1 MSYFILF
8 SRINKKRRNLRPS
21 ACGDRLGGE
30 ILIYLD
36 HAATGGSKAPS
47 VSSAVLAAMRCCAN
61 PGRSGHTLSL
71 AAAERVFACRKCLSD
86 LFDGYGIER
95 VVFTKNC
102 TEALNFAILGTL
114 KQGDHVVTTC
124 LEHNSVLRP
133 LEALKRAGVI
143 TYDVAPLKNGRLLPE
158 TLAGLVK
165 PTTRMAAVTSASN
178 VTGETPPLAEIKK
191 ALPEDVLFVVDGAQG
206 AGHIALPMRKLGIDA
221 LALAGHKGMGGIQG
235 SGALLF
241 SERMEI
247 SPLLFGGTGSES
259 FDLGMPAFYPDRLES
274 GTLSYP
280 AVCSLYEGALLV
292 KSRREEWARKLE
304 KTTAFFLEGLTSL
317 KGYTAY
323 SSPNA
328 CGICSFRHAR
338 LSSETI
344 AGELS
349 ERYGICVRGGLHCAP
364 LIHRALGDFPD
375 GLVRASFSPEQ
386 GKKEAKAL
394 LSALKEIARHA

>member
-1 MSYFILF
+1 M
-8 SRINKKRRNLRPS
+8 
-21 ACGDRLGGE
+21 
-30 ILIYLD
+30 LIYLD
-36 HAATGGSKAPS
+36 HAATGGNKAPS
-47 VSSAVLAAMRCCAN
+47 VMSAVLAAMRCCAN
-61 PGRSGHTLSL
+61 PGRSGHKLSL
-71 AAAERVFACRKCLSD
+71 AAAERVFACRELLSS
-86 LFDGYGIER
+86 LFCGYGFER

-102 TEALNFAILGTL
+102 TEALNLAILGTL
-114 KQGDHVVTTC
+114 KQGDHAVTTC

-143 TYDVAPLKNGRLLPE
+143 EYDVAPLTNGRLLPE
-158 TLAGLVK
+158 SIAELIK
-165 PTTRMAAVTSASN
+165 PNTRMAVVTAASN
-178 VTGETPPLAEIKK
+178 VTGEAPPLAKIKK
-191 ALPEDVLFVVDGAQG
+191 LLPENVLFVVDGAQG
-206 AGHIALPMRKLGIDA
+206 AGHLPLSMKEQGLDA

-247 SPLLFGGTGSES
+247 NPLLFGGTGSES

-280 AVCSLYEGALLV
+280 AVCSLHEGALLV
-292 KSRREEWARKLE
+292 KSRREEWAGKLE
-304 KTTAFFLEGLTSL
+304 RTTAFVLEGLSGL
-317 KGYTAY
+317 KGYTAFFE
-323 SSPNA
+323 PNA

-349 ERYGICVRGGLHCAP
+349 EQYGICVRGGLHCAP
-364 LIHRALGDFPD
+364 LIHKALGDFPD

-394 LSALKEIARHA
+394 LCALKEIARHA

>member
-1 MSYFILF
+1 M
-8 SRINKKRRNLRPS
+8 
-21 ACGDRLGGE
+21 
-30 ILIYLD
+30 IYLD

-102 TEALNFAILGTL
+102 TEALNFSILGTL

-133 LEALKRAGVI
+133 LEALKRASVI

-304 KTTAFFLEGLTSL
+304 KTTAFFLEGLSEL

>member
-1 MSYFILF
+1 M
-8 SRINKKRRNLRPS
+8 
-21 ACGDRLGGE
+21 
-30 ILIYLD
+30 LIYLD
-36 HAATGGSKAPS
+36 HAATGGNKAPS
-47 VSSAVLAAMRCCAN
+47 VMSAVLAAMRCCAN
-61 PGRSGHTLSL
+61 PGRSGHKLSL
-71 AAAERVFACRKCLSD
+71 AAAERVFACRELLSS
-86 LFDGYGIER
+86 LFCGYSFER

-102 TEALNFAILGTL
+102 TEALNLAILGTL
-114 KQGDHVVTTC
+114 KQGDHAVTTC

-143 TYDVAPLKNGRLLPE
+143 EYDVAPLTNGRLLPE
-158 TLAGLVK
+158 TLAELIK
-165 PTTRMAAVTSASN
+165 PNTRMAVVTAASN
-178 VTGETPPLAEIKK
+178 VTGEAPPLAKIKK
-191 ALPEDVLFVVDGAQG
+191 LLPENVLFVVDGAQG
-206 AGHIALPMRKLGIDA
+206 AGHLPLSMKEQGLDA

-235 SGALLF
+235 AGALLF
-241 SERMEI
+241 SGRMEI
-247 SPLLFGGTGSES
+247 SPILFGGTGSES

-292 KSRREEWARKLE
+292 KSRREEWAGKLE
-304 KTTAFFLEGLTSL
+304 RTTAFVLEGLGGL

-323 SSPNA
+323 FEPNA

-349 ERYGICVRGGLHCAP
+349 EQYGICVRGGLHCAP
-364 LIHRALGDFPD
+364 LIHKALGDFPD

-394 LSALKEIARHA
+394 LCALKEIARHA

>member
-1 MSYFILF
+1 M
-8 SRINKKRRNLRPS
+8 
-21 ACGDRLGGE
+21 
-30 ILIYLD
+30 LIYLD
-36 HAATGGSKAPS
+36 HAATGGNKAPS
-47 VSSAVLAAMRCCAN
+47 VMSAVLAAMRCCAN
-61 PGRSGHTLSL
+61 PGRSGHKLSL
-71 AAAERVFACRKCLSD
+71 AAAERVFACRELLSS
-86 LFDGYGIER
+86 LFCGYGFER

-102 TEALNFAILGTL
+102 TEALNLAILGTL
-114 KQGDHVVTTC
+114 KQGDHAVTTC

-143 TYDVAPLKNGRLLPE
+143 EYDVAPLTNGRLLPE
-158 TLAGLVK
+158 SIAELVR
-165 PTTRMAAVTSASN
+165 PNTRMAVVTSASN
-178 VTGETPPLAEIKK
+178 VTGEAPPLAKIKK
-191 ALPEDVLFVVDGAQG
+191 LLSENVLFVVDGAQG
-206 AGHIALPMRKLGIDA
+206 AGHLPLSMKEQGLDA

-247 SPLLFGGTGSES
+247 SPILFGGTGSES

-292 KSRREEWARKLE
+292 KSRREEWAGKLE
-304 KTTAFFLEGLTSL
+304 RTTAFVLEGLSGL

-323 SSPNA
+323 FEPNA

-349 ERYGICVRGGLHCAP
+349 EQYGICVRGGLHCAP
-364 LIHRALGDFPD
+364 LIHKALGDFPD

-394 LSALKEIARHA
+394 LCALKEIARHA

>member
-1 MSYFILF
+1 M
-8 SRINKKRRNLRPS
+8 
-21 ACGDRLGGE
+21 
-30 ILIYLD
+30 IYLD

-47 VSSAVLAAMRCCAN
+47 VLSAVVAAMRCCAN

-71 AAAERVFACRKCLSD
+71 AAAERVFACRKLLSE

-102 TEALNFAILGTL
+102 TEALDLAILGTL
-114 KQGDHVVTTC
+114 KQGDHAVTTC

-133 LEALKRAGVI
+133 LEALKRRGVI
-143 TYDVAPLKNGRLLPE
+143 TYDTAPLSDGKLLPE
-158 TLAGLVK
+158 TIAGLVREN
-165 PTTRMAAVTSASN
+165 TRMAIVTSASN
-178 VTGETPPLAEIKK
+178 VTGETPDLAAIRR
-191 ALPEDVLFVVDGAQG
+191 ALPGRVLLVADGAQG
-206 AGHIALPMRKLGIDA
+206 AGHIPLPMKELGLDA

-241 SERMEI
+241 SDRMEME
-247 SPLLFGGTGSES
+247 PLLFGGTGSES
-259 FDLGMPAFYPDRLES
+259 HDLGMPAFYPDRLES

-280 AVCSLYEGALLV
+280 AICSLYEGALLV
-292 KSRREEWARKLE
+292 KAHREAWARKLE
-304 KTTAFFLEGLTSL
+304 RVTGFVLEGLSEL
-317 KGYTAY
+317 WGYHA
-323 SSPNA
+323 SFAPNP
-328 CGICSFRHAR
+328 CGICSFRHER
-338 LSSETI
+338 LPSETI

-349 ERYGICVRGGLHCAP
+349 EKYGICVRGGLHCAP

-394 LSALKEIARHA
+394 LAALKEIAKGA

>member
-1 MSYFILF
+1 M
-8 SRINKKRRNLRPS
+8 
-21 ACGDRLGGE
+21 
-30 ILIYLD
+30 
-36 HAATGGSKAPS
+36 
-47 VSSAVLAAMRCCAN
+47 SAVLAAMRCCAN
-61 PGRSGHTLSL
+61 PGRSGHKLSL
-71 AAAERVFACRKCLSD
+71 AAAERVFACRELLSS
-86 LFDGYGIER
+86 LFCGYGFER

-102 TEALNFAILGTL
+102 TEALNLAILGTL
-114 KQGDHVVTTC
+114 KQGDHAVTTC

-143 TYDVAPLKNGRLLPE
+143 EYDVAPLTNGKLLPE
-158 TLAGLVK
+158 TLAKLVK
-165 PTTRMAAVTSASN
+165 PNTRMAVVTSASN
-178 VTGETPPLAEIKK
+178 VTGEAPPLAKIKK
-191 ALPEDVLFVVDGAQG
+191 LLPEDVLFVVDGAQG
-206 AGHIALPMRKLGIDA
+206 AGHLPLSMKDMGLDA

-304 KTTAFFLEGLTSL
+304 RTTAFVLEGLSGL

-323 SSPNA
+323 SLPNA

-338 LSSETI
+338 LPSETI

-349 ERYGICVRGGLHCAP
+349 EGYGICVRGGLHCAP

-394 LSALKEIARHA
+394 LCALKEIARHA

>member
-1 MSYFILF
+1 M
-8 SRINKKRRNLRPS
+8 
-21 ACGDRLGGE
+21 
-30 ILIYLD
+30 
-36 HAATGGSKAPS
+36 
-47 VSSAVLAAMRCCAN
+47 
-61 PGRSGHTLSL
+61 
-71 AAAERVFACRKCLSD
+71 D
-86 LFDGYGIER
+86 L
-95 VVFTKNC
+95 
-102 TEALNFAILGTL
+102 AILGTL
-114 KQGDHVVTTC
+114 KQGDHAVTTC

-143 TYDVAPLKNGRLLPE
+143 GYDVAPLTNGRLLPE
-158 TLAGLVK
+158 SIAELVR
-165 PTTRMAAVTSASN
+165 PNTRMAVVTAASN
-178 VTGETPPLAEIKK
+178 VTGEAPPLAKIKK
-191 ALPEDVLFVVDGAQG
+191 LLPENVLFVVDGAQG
-206 AGHIALPMRKLGIDA
+206 AGHLPLSMKEMGLDA

-247 SPLLFGGTGSES
+247 SPILFGGTGSES

-292 KSRREEWARKLE
+292 KSRREEWAGKLE
-304 KTTAFFLEGLTSL
+304 RTTAFVLEGLGGL

-323 SSPNA
+323 FEPNA
-328 CGICSFRHAR
+328 CGICSFRHER
-338 LSSETI
+338 LPSETI

-349 ERYGICVRGGLHCAP
+349 EQYGICVRGGLHCAP
-364 LIHRALGDFPD
+364 LIHKALGDFPD

-394 LSALKEIARHA
+394 LCALKEIARHA

>member
-1 MSYFILF
+1 M
-8 SRINKKRRNLRPS
+8 
-21 ACGDRLGGE
+21 
-30 ILIYLD
+30 LIYLD
-36 HAATGGSKAPS
+36 HAATGGNKAPS
-47 VSSAVLAAMRCCAN
+47 VMSAVLAAMRCCAN
-61 PGRSGHTLSL
+61 PGRSGHKLSL
-71 AAAERVFACRKCLSD
+71 AAAERVFACRELLSS
-86 LFDGYGIER
+86 LFCGYGFER

-102 TEALNFAILGTL
+102 TEALNLAILGTL
-114 KQGDHVVTTC
+114 KQGDHAVTTC

-143 TYDVAPLKNGRLLPE
+143 GYDVAPLTNGRLLPE
-158 TLAGLVK
+158 SIAELVR
-165 PTTRMAAVTSASN
+165 PNTRMAVVTAASN
-178 VTGETPPLAEIKK
+178 VTGEAPPLAKIKK
-191 ALPEDVLFVVDGAQG
+191 LLPENVLFVVDGAQG
-206 AGHIALPMRKLGIDA
+206 AGHLPLSMKEQGLDA

-247 SPLLFGGTGSES
+247 SPILFGGTGSES

-292 KSRREEWARKLE
+292 KSRREEWAGKLE
-304 KTTAFFLEGLTSL
+304 RTTAFVLEGLSGL
-317 KGYTAY
+317 KGYTAFFE
-323 SSPNA
+323 PNA

-349 ERYGICVRGGLHCAP
+349 EQYGICVRGGLHCAP
-364 LIHRALGDFPD
+364 LIHKALGDFPD

-394 LSALKEIARHA
+394 LCALKEIARHA

>member
-1 MSYFILF
+1 M
-8 SRINKKRRNLRPS
+8 
-21 ACGDRLGGE
+21 
-30 ILIYLD
+30 LIYLD
-36 HAATGGSKAPS
+36 HAATGGNKAPS
-47 VSSAVLAAMRCCAN
+47 VMSAVLAAMRCCAN
-61 PGRSGHTLSL
+61 PGRSGHKLSL
-71 AAAERVFACRKCLSD
+71 AAAERVFACRE
-86 LFDGYGIER
+86 LFSSLFCGYGFER

-102 TEALNFAILGTL
+102 TEALNLAILGTL
-114 KQGDHVVTTC
+114 KQGDHAVTTC

-143 TYDVAPLKNGRLLPE
+143 EYDVAPLTNGRLLPE
-158 TLAGLVK
+158 SIAELVR
-165 PTTRMAAVTSASN
+165 PNTRMAVVTSASN
-178 VTGETPPLAEIKK
+178 VTGEAPPLAKIKK
-191 ALPEDVLFVVDGAQG
+191 LLSENVLFVVDGAQG
-206 AGHIALPMRKLGIDA
+206 AGHLPLSMKEQGLDA

-247 SPLLFGGTGSES
+247 SPILFGGTGSES

-292 KSRREEWARKLE
+292 KSRREEWAGKLE
-304 KTTAFFLEGLTSL
+304 RTTAFVLEGLSGL

-323 SSPNA
+323 FEPNA

-349 ERYGICVRGGLHCAP
+349 EKYGICVRGGLHCAP
-364 LIHRALGDFPD
+364 LIHKALGDFPD

-394 LSALKEIARHA
+394 LCALKEIARHA

>member
-1 MSYFILF
+1 M
-8 SRINKKRRNLRPS
+8 
-21 ACGDRLGGE
+21 
-30 ILIYLD
+30 LIYLD
-36 HAATGGSKAPS
+36 HAATGGNKAPS
-47 VSSAVLAAMRCCAN
+47 VMSAVLAAMRCCAN
-61 PGRSGHTLSL
+61 PGRSGHKLSL
-71 AAAERVFACRKCLSD
+71 AAAERVFACRELLSS
-86 LFDGYGIER
+86 LFCGYGFER

-102 TEALNFAILGTL
+102 TEALNLAILGTL
-114 KQGDHVVTTC
+114 KQGDHAVTTC

-143 TYDVAPLKNGRLLPE
+143 GYDVAPLTNGRLLPE
-158 TLAGLVK
+158 SIAELIK
-165 PTTRMAAVTSASN
+165 PNTRMAVVTSASN
-178 VTGETPPLAEIKK
+178 VTGEAPPLAKIKK
-191 ALPEDVLFVVDGAQG
+191 LLPENVLFVVDGAQG
-206 AGHIALPMRKLGIDA
+206 AGHLPLSMKEMGLDA

-247 SPLLFGGTGSES
+247 NPLLFGGTGSES

-292 KSRREEWARKLE
+292 KTRREEWAGKLE
-304 KTTAFFLEGLTSL
+304 RTTAFVLEGLSEL

-323 SSPNA
+323 FSPNA
-328 CGICSFRHAR
+328 CGICSFRHER
-338 LSSETI
+338 LPSEAI

-349 ERYGICVRGGLHCAP
+349 EKYGICVRGGLHCAP
-364 LIHRALGDFPD
+364 LIHKVLGDFPD

-394 LSALKEIARHA
+394 LCALKEIERHA

>member
-1 MSYFILF
+1 M
-8 SRINKKRRNLRPS
+8 
-21 ACGDRLGGE
+21 
-30 ILIYLD
+30 LIYLD
-36 HAATGGSKAPS
+36 HAATGGNKAPS
-47 VSSAVLAAMRCCAN
+47 VMSAVLAAMRCCAN
-61 PGRSGHTLSL
+61 PGRSGHKLSL
-71 AAAERVFACRKCLSD
+71 AAAERVFACRELLSS
-86 LFDGYGIER
+86 LFGGYGFER

-102 TEALNFAILGTL
+102 TEALNLAILGTL
-114 KQGDHVVTTC
+114 KQGDHAVTTC

-143 TYDVAPLKNGRLLPE
+143 EYDVAPLTNGRLLPE
-158 TLAGLVK
+158 SITELIK
-165 PTTRMAAVTSASN
+165 PNTRMAVVTAASN
-178 VTGETPPLAEIKK
+178 VTGEAPPLAKIRKL
-191 ALPEDVLFVVDGAQG
+191 LPENVLFVVDGAQG
-206 AGHIALPMRKLGIDA
+206 AGHLPLSMKEQGLDA

-259 FDLGMPAFYPDRLES
+259 FDLGMPAFYPDCLES

-292 KSRREEWARKLE
+292 KSRREEWAGKLE
-304 KTTAFFLEGLTSL
+304 RTTAFVLEGLGGL

-323 SSPNA
+323 FEPNA

-338 LSSETI
+338 LPSEAI

-349 ERYGICVRGGLHCAP
+349 EQYGICVRGGLHCAP
-364 LIHRALGDFPD
+364 LIHKALGDFPD

-394 LSALKEIARHA
+394 LCALKEIARHA

>member
-1 MSYFILF
+1 M
-8 SRINKKRRNLRPS
+8 
-21 ACGDRLGGE
+21 
-30 ILIYLD
+30 LIYLD
-36 HAATGGSKAPS
+36 HAATGGNKAPS
-47 VSSAVLAAMRCCAN
+47 VMSAVLAAMRCCAN
-61 PGRSGHTLSL
+61 PGRSGHKLSL
-71 AAAERVFACRKCLSD
+71 AAAERVFACRELLSS
-86 LFDGYGIER
+86 LFCGYGFER

-102 TEALNFAILGTL
+102 TEALNLAILGTL
-114 KQGDHVVTTC
+114 KQGDHAVTTC

-143 TYDVAPLKNGRLLPE
+143 EYDVAPLTNGRLLPE
-158 TLAGLVK
+158 SIAELVR
-165 PTTRMAAVTSASN
+165 PNTRMAVVTSASN
-178 VTGETPPLAEIKK
+178 VTGEAPPLAKIKK
-191 ALPEDVLFVVDGAQG
+191 LLSENVLFVVDGAQG
-206 AGHIALPMRKLGIDA
+206 AGHLPLSMKEQGLDA

-247 SPLLFGGTGSES
+247 SPILFGGTGSES

-292 KSRREEWARKLE
+292 KSRREEWAGKLE
-304 KTTAFFLEGLTSL
+304 RTTAFVLEGLGGL

-323 SSPNA
+323 FEPNA

-349 ERYGICVRGGLHCAP
+349 EQYGICVRGGLHCAP
-364 LIHRALGDFPD
+364 LIHKALGDFPD

-394 LSALKEIARHA
+394 LCALKEIARHA

>member
-1 MSYFILF
+1 M
-8 SRINKKRRNLRPS
+8 
-21 ACGDRLGGE
+21 
-30 ILIYLD
+30 LIYLD
-36 HAATGGSKAPS
+36 HAATGGNKAPS
-47 VSSAVLAAMRCCAN
+47 VMSAVLAAMRCCAN
-61 PGRSGHTLSL
+61 PGRSGHKLSL
-71 AAAERVFACRKCLSD
+71 AAAERVFACRELLSS
-86 LFDGYGIER
+86 LFCGYSFER

-102 TEALNFAILGTL
+102 TEALNLAILGTL
-114 KQGDHVVTTC
+114 KQGDHAVTTC

-143 TYDVAPLKNGRLLPE
+143 EYDVAPLTNGRLLPE
-158 TLAGLVK
+158 SIAELIK
-165 PTTRMAAVTSASN
+165 PNTRMAVVTAASN
-178 VTGETPPLAEIKK
+178 VTGEAPPLAKIKK
-191 ALPEDVLFVVDGAQG
+191 LLPENVLFVVDGAQG
-206 AGHIALPMRKLGIDA
+206 AGHLPLSMKEQGLDA

-235 SGALLF
+235 AGALLF

-292 KSRREEWARKLE
+292 KSRREEWAGKLE
-304 KTTAFFLEGLTSL
+304 RTTAFVWEGLGEL

-323 SSPNA
+323 FEPNA
-328 CGICSFRHAR
+328 CGICSFRHER
-338 LSSETI
+338 LPSETI

-349 ERYGICVRGGLHCAP
+349 EQYGICVRGGLHCAP
-364 LIHRALGDFPD
+364 LIHKALGDFPD

-394 LSALKEIARHA
+394 LCALKEIARHA

>member
-1 MSYFILF
+1 M
-8 SRINKKRRNLRPS
+8 
-21 ACGDRLGGE
+21 
-30 ILIYLD
+30 LIYLD
-36 HAATGGSKAPS
+36 HAATGGNKAPS
-47 VSSAVLAAMRCCAN
+47 VLSAVLAAMRCCAN
-61 PGRSGHTLSL
+61 PGRSGHKLSL
-71 AAAERVFACRKCLSD
+71 AAAERVFACRELLSS
-86 LFDGYGIER
+86 LFGGYGFER

-102 TEALNFAILGTL
+102 TEALNLAILGAL
-114 KQGDHVVTTC
+114 KQGDHAVTTC

-133 LEALKRAGVI
+133 LEALRRAGVI
-143 TYDVAPLKNGRLLPE
+143 AYDVAPLTNGRLLPE
-158 TLAGLVK
+158 SIAELVR
-165 PTTRMAAVTSASN
+165 PSTRMAVVTSASN
-178 VTGETPPLAEIKK
+178 VTGEAPPLAKIKQ
-191 ALPEDVLFVVDGAQG
+191 LLSEDVLFVVDGAQG
-206 AGHIALPMRKLGIDA
+206 AGHLPLSMKEMGLDA

-304 KTTAFFLEGLTSL
+304 RTTAFVLEGLGGL

-323 SSPNA
+323 FEPNA
-328 CGICSFRHAR
+328 CGICSFRHER
-338 LSSETI
+338 LPSETI

-349 ERYGICVRGGLHCAP
+349 EQYGICVRGGLHCAP
-364 LIHRALGDFPD
+364 LIHKALGDFPD

-394 LSALKEIARHA
+394 LCALKEIARHA